1 MFHFKFT
8 SIVFVL
14 TALVAFQ
21 ARGQETLN
29 ETLDFGGL
37 EREYI
42 VHIPSSY
49 SSDSPSPL
57 LLCFHGYTSYAN
69 IIMAYSNFNAIADTA
84 NFIVV
89 YPQGSLLDGVTHW
102 NVGGWTLNSTVDDVG
117 FVNALLDQLLAEYA
131 INPSRIYS
139 TGMSNGGFMSFTLAC
154 EMSNRIA
161 AVASVTGSMT
171 VQTFANCDPL
181 HPTPVIQIH
190 GTADGTVPYEGN
202 ALWTESI
209 ENVISYWANYNNC
222 DPEAIVTEVPDI
234 DTSDGS
240 TVQHIAYLNGTYCS
254 SVEHYKVIGGD
265 HDWPD
270 FWGNQDI
277 NASALVW
284 NFLSQYTLQGQIG
297 CETLSISPSL
307 SEKPSFDVF
316 PNPAH
321 TALQIKQVGLHSANY
336 SIYTMQGALVKTGK
350 IQGTTQRIDISSLES
365 NVYFLRIGAS
375 TQRILVLK

>member
-1 MFHFKFT
+1 MFHFKLT
-8 SIVFVL
+8 SIVFFL
-14 TALVAFQ
+14 TTFVAFQ
-21 ARGQETLN
+21 TQGQETLN

-49 SSDSPSPL
+49 SPDSPSPL

-117 FVNALLDQLLAEYA
+117 FVNALLDQLLADYA

-171 VQTFANCDPL
+171 VQTYDNCNPL
-181 HPTPVIQIH
+181 HPTPVLQIH

-202 ALWTESI
+202 AFWTESI
-209 ENVISYWANYNNC
+209 ESVISYWANYNNC

-234 DTSDGS
+234 DTNDGS
-240 TVQHIAYLNGTYCS
+240 TVQHFAYLNGTSCS
-254 SVEHYKVIGGD
+254 AVEHYKIIGGD

-284 NFLSQYTLQGQIG
+284 DFLSQYTLQGQIG

-307 SEKPSFDVF
+307 SDKPSFDVF
-316 PNPAH
+316 PNPAQ
-321 TALQIKQVGLHSANY
+321 TTLQIKQVGLDGAVY
-336 SIYTMQGALVKTGK
+336 SIFTMQGALVSSGR
-350 IQGTTQRIDISSLES
+350 ILGTTQTIDVSSLPPT
-365 NVYFLRIGAS
+365 VYLFKVGSQTR
-375 TQRILVLK
+375 RILILN